1 MAKPF
6 NGLEQSQY
14 EVMAQMMKRTQE
26 LSDEKTAHENEKTA
40 HENEKIA
47 HQNEKTAHEY
57 EKTAHEKEKTAHENE
72 KTAHEK
78 LKQQLLN
85 CIGHLEETESCM
97 KRVEDAS
104 LEEIKALRQLISHN
118 KNVERAVAMNQQ
130 CLVEQNKV
138 EATETQELKQRTAAL
153 ATSRDKLEILSLKLQ
168 NKMLMAQN
176 RQLRKEKGKK
186 MSKTQKAA
194 EEAQIH
200 KLENYVRDVQT
211 QLNHEKKEIVAKI
224 SRCNFSLEESSSSQ
238 ELDRKLADCKK
249 TKLAVMNDAEKQQ
262 IMTNISSI
270 HTELQKAMDV
280 SQQLRNER
288 NEESK
293 QELNPKSEQQISS
306 ELEIRNSS
314 ESMSLEAKLNSNESI
329 DTSRQLASIDVET
342 LETRSQEFK
351 EANKDLETLLAGVKT
366 DTTEEITKY
375 GNEAEGHKKLLE
387 AKFEDKDD
395 LLWLGMRKLQ
405 QTIEDFKKSITE
417 KAQKEAQKRDSE
429 VKKLQQDQERSEKI
443 IKELKEIMKKISTH
457 SK

>member
-6 NGLEQSQY
+6 NGLELSQY
-14 EVMAQMMKRTQE
+14 EVMAQMMKMTQE

-40 HENEKIA
+40 HENEKTA
-47 HQNEKTAHEY
+47 HLNEK
-57 EKTAHEKEKTAHENE
+57 N
-72 KTAHEK
+72 AHEK

-97 KRVEDAS
+97 KRVEAAS
-104 LEEIKALRQLISHN
+104 LEEIKALQQLISHN
-118 KNVERAVAMNQQ
+118 KNVERAVAKNQQ
-130 CLVEQNKV
+130 CFVQQKKV
-138 EATETQELKQRTAAL
+138 EATETQEWQHRIAEL
-153 ATSRDKLEILSLKLQ
+153 AKSHDKLEVLSLRLQ

-176 RQLRKEKGKK
+176 RQLRNEKGKK
-186 MSKTQKAA
+186 FSKTQKAA
-194 EEAQIH
+194 EEAQIW

-224 SRCNFSLEESSSSQ
+224 SHCNFYLEESSSSQ

-249 TKLAVMNDAEKQQ
+249 TKLAVVNKAEKQQ
-262 IMTNISSI
+262 IMTKISST

-293 QELNPKSEQQISS
+293 QELNPESEHKISN
-306 ELEIRNSS
+306 ELEIRNGS
-314 ESMSLEAKLNSNESI
+314 EAMSLEAKLSSNESI

-342 LETRSQEFK
+342 LETWCQEFK
-351 EANKDLETLLAGVKT
+351 EANKDRFAGVKT
-366 DTTEEITKY
+366 ETNEEITKY
-375 GNEAEGHKKLLE
+375 SNEAEGPEKLLE
-387 AKFEDKDD
+387 VKFEDMDD
-395 LLWLGMRKLQ
+395 MLWLGMRKLQ

-417 KAQKEAQKRDSE
+417 KAKEEAHKRDSE

-443 IKELKEIMKKISTH
+443 IKELKEIMKKI
-457 SK
+457 K

>member
-26 LSDEKTAHENEKTA
+26 LSDEKTA

-97 KRVEDAS
+97 KQVEDAS

-194 EEAQIH
+194 EEAQIR

-224 SRCNFSLEESSSSQ
+224 SRCNFYLEESSSSQ

-293 QELNPKSEQQISS
+293 Q